1 MGAWKNTNNR
11 FVVFFNIAG
20 FKDEVFGN
28 DYRNV
33 LDTMRYLSD
42 RLGES
47 RNKGETS
54 PQIKHVLF
62 SDSILIISEDDSS
75 NSAHEISLTA
85 NWLTSASLSK
95 GIAIKGVMACGK
107 QTADFKKSIHFG
119 RPLID
124 ACLLG
129 KELMLYSV
137 VLHHTAEEKMSEYKL
152 LNTRDSFLDV
162 LQYKTPMK
170 SGKINHYV
178 LDWTKINEKINSVDV
193 MNNLYNRFSGES
205 RICIDNTLEFVQSVW
220 KSSEKNGIKYLSPL
234 LSR

>member
-11 FVVFFNIAG
+11 FVVFFDIAG
-20 FKDEVFGN
+20 FKDTVFGN
-28 DYRNV
+28 DHRNV
-33 LDTMRYLSD
+33 LEMMRYLSD

-47 RNKGETS
+47 GNKGETS
-54 PQIKHVLF
+54 PQIKQVLF
-62 SDSILIISEDDSS
+62 SDSILIISEDDSI

-85 NWLTSASLSK
+85 NWLTSASLCK
-95 GIAIKGVMACGK
+95 GVAIKGVMACGK

-119 RPLID
+119 KPLID

-129 KELMLYSV
+129 KELLLYSV

-170 SGKINHYV
+170 SGNINHYV
-178 LDWTKINEKINSVDV
+178 LDWTKINEKINSVNV
-193 MNNLYNRFSGES
+193 INNLYNCFSGEA
-205 RICIDNTLEFVQSVW
+205 RICIDNTLDFVHSVG
-220 KSSEKNGIKYLSPL
+220 KRSEKNGIKYLSPL